1 MRLAILLAVLLL
13 AGCATSRTTIVVSGE
28 FDGVEVAAQYELR
41 PLAKDR
47 K

>member
-1 MRLAILLAVLLL
+1 MRHLIIIAVLLL
-13 AGCATSRTTIVVSGE
+13 GGCATSRTTIVVSGE
-28 FDGVEVAAQYELR
+28 IDGVEVAAEYEVR